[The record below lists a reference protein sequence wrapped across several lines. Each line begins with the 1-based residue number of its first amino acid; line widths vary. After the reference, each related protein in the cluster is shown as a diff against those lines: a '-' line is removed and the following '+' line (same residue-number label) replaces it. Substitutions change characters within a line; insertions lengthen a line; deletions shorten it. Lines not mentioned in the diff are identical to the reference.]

1 MNDLLI
7 YGDIG
12 WENTAKQVQERLN
25 EFDGAPVRVRINSGG
40 GDVYEGIAI
49 LNTLRAYSGDIT
61 VVIESLAASAASFIA
76 VGAGGRVVIR
86 PNAEVMVHKAWAML
100 SGNADDID
108 KMRADLARQDVKLA
122 KIYADR
128 AGGAPDDWLSV
139 MAAETWYTAE
149 EALAAGLVDEIED
162 AKQPAMASLA
172 SLGAMRAQFKFANRA
187 AAPPPPVTRSESGDA
202 TTTPSDGQEGDTVS
216 ILNQLA
222 QELGKKPEEVQNALS
237 GFFNE
242 TVKITGEVDVTYPED
257 VKIVPTERIT
267 VDAKIGDTT
276 ADDEQVEVIP
286 EGTEPQPN
294 SAAVELAKSAG
305 LTFTMGDVAEGFEA
319 TVDEGGT
326 VTITAPS
333 GVEVGSTAE
342 FTVMV
347 NDTAVPL
354 SVTVRALSED
364 TNDGESAEGDSPAAP
379 AGGESPSDVVT
390 VPRAVWDE
398 YMADRA
404 KYSAKL
410 AEDKRRALE
419 AKVDRHIR
427 EGRYSAGHRAASIA
441 AYQTD
446 PVAAEK
452 IWGNLPK
459 NVAVPVQ
466 ELGHSGDVAGMSKV
480 EKLRA
485 KAAANRENKKENK

>member
-202 TTTPSDGQEGDTVS
+202 TTTPSDGQEGDAMS
-216 ILNQLA
+216 IKNLA
-222 QELGKKPEEVQNALS
+222 QELGVEPDELRKKLS

>member
-12 WENTAKQVQERLN
+12 WENTAKQVQEKLN

-49 LNTLRAYSGDIT
+49 LNTLRAYAGDIT

-86 PNAEVMVHKAWAML
+86 PNAELMIHKAWTLL

-108 KMRADLARQDVKLA
+108 KTRADLARQDMKLA
-122 KIYADR
+122 SIYAEK
-128 AGGAPDDWLSV
+128 AGGELDDWLQAMS
-139 MAAETWYTAE
+139 AETWYTAE
-149 EALAAGLVDEIED
+149 EALEAGLVDAIED
-162 AKQPAMASLA
+162 AKKPVEAAAGS
-172 SLGAMRAQFKFANRA
+172 SRVFAQFRYSSRA

-202 TTTPSDGQEGDTVS
+202 TTTPSDGQKGDTVS

-222 QELGKKPEEVQNALS
+222 QELGKKPEDVQNALS

-242 TVKITGEVDVTYPED
+242 TVKISGDVDVTYPED

-267 VDAKIGDTT
+267 VDSKIGDTA

-286 EGTEPQPN
+286 EGTEPQPAP
-294 SAAVELAKSAG
+294 SAVELAKSAG
-305 LTFTMGDVAEGFEA
+305 LTFTMGDVAEGFDA
-319 TVDEGGT
+319 TVDEGGS

-333 GVEVGSTAE
+333 GAEVGSTAE

-364 TNDGESAEGDSPAAP
+364 TNDGENAEGDAPADP
-379 AGGESPSDVVT
+379 AGGESPADVVT

-410 AEDKRRALE
+410 AEDKQRALE
-419 AKVDRHIR
+419 AKVDGHIR
-427 EGRYSAGHRAASIA
+427 EGRYSAGHRGAAIA

-452 IWGNLPK
+452 IWGALPK

-466 ELGHSGDVAGMSKV
+466 EIGHSGDVAGMSKL

-485 KAAANRENKKENK
+485 KAAANRQNKKENK

>member
-12 WENTAKQVQERLN
+12 WENTAKQVQEKLN
-25 EFDGAPVRVRINSGG
+25 EFDGGPVRVRINSGG

-202 TTTPSDGQEGDTVS
+202 TTTPSDGQEGDAMS
-216 ILNQLA
+216 IKNLA
-222 QELGKKPEEVQNALS
+222 QELGVEPDELRKKLS

-305 LTFTMGDVAEGFEA
+305 LTFTMGDVADGFEA

-364 TNDGESAEGDSPAAP
+364 TNDGESDEGDAPAAP

-446 PVAAEK
+446 PLAAEK

-485 KAAANRENKKENK
+485 KAAANRQNKKENK

>member
-12 WENTAKQVQERLN
+12 WENTAKQVQEKLN

-49 LNTLRAYSGDIT
+49 LNTLRAYSGDVT
-61 VVIESLAASAASFIA
+61 VVVESLAASAASFIA
-76 VGAGGRVVIR
+76 VGVGGRVVIR
-86 PNAEVMVHKAWAML
+86 PNAEVMIHKAWTLL

-108 KMRADLARQDVKLA
+108 KTRADLARQDMKLA
-122 KIYADR
+122 SIYAEK
-128 AGGAPDDWLSV
+128 AGGELDDWLQAMS
-139 MAAETWYTAE
+139 AETWYTAE
-149 EALAAGLVDEIED
+149 EALEAGLVDAIED
-162 AKQPAMASLA
+162 AKKPVEAAAGS
-172 SLGAMRAQFKFANRA
+172 SRVFAQFRYSSRA

-202 TTTPSDGQEGDTVS
+202 TTTPSDGQKGDTVS

-222 QELGKKPEEVQNALS
+222 QELGKKPEDVQNALS

-242 TVKITGEVDVTYPED
+242 TVKISGDVEVTYPDD

-267 VDAKIGDTT
+267 VDAKIGDTA

-286 EGTEPQPN
+286 EGTEPQP
-294 SAAVELAKSAG
+294 APGAVELAKSAG
-305 LTFTMGDVAEGFEA
+305 LTFTMGDVADGFEA

-326 VTITAPS
+326 VTVTAPS
-333 GVEVGSTAE
+333 GAEVGSTAE

-364 TNDGESAEGDSPAAP
+364 TNDGESAEGDAPASP
-379 AGGESPSDVVT
+379 AGGESAADVVT

-410 AEDKRRALE
+410 AEDKQRALE
-419 AKVDRHIR
+419 AKVDGHIR
-427 EGRYSAGHRAASIA
+427 EGRYSAGHRGAAIA

-452 IWGNLPK
+452 IWGSLPK

-466 ELGHSGDVAGMSKV
+466 EIGHSGDVAGMSKL

-485 KAAANRENKKENK
+485 KAAANRQNKKENK

>member
-12 WENTAKQVQERLN
+12 WENTAKEVQEKLN
-25 EFDGAPVRVRINSGG
+25 EFDGGPVRVRINSGG

-76 VGAGGRVVIR
+76 VGTGGRVVIR

-139 MAAETWYTAE
+139 MAAETWYTAD

-162 AKQPAMASLA
+162 AKQPAMA

-202 TTTPSDGQEGDTVS
+202 TTTPSDGQKGDTVS

-222 QELGKKPEEVQNALS
+222 QELGKKPEDVKNALS

-242 TVKITGEVDVTYPED
+242 TVEVSGQVDVTYPEETA
-257 VKIVPTERIT
+257 VAPTERVTVEPTVANTDGEAGGSLGLAFAVSNTPDGWDIT
-267 VDAKIGDTT
+267 VDESTGAVTAKAPAGVEPGDTAT
-276 ADDEQVEVIP
+276 ATVVVNESTEVPVAFKVRALADDDEQPTNTEGVDAPGGEESANTVTLDRDTYNLLVSQAKQGAQAASDKAREARIAEVDNWIS
-286 EGTEPQPN
+286 EGRV
-294 SAAVELAKSAG
+294 AAAQRDKVLSVMHENEALAREVYGSNPKNTVPMAEVGHVGAGMPKSKAEELLAKA
-305 LTFTMGDVAEGFEA
+305 
-319 TVDEGGT
+319 
-326 VTITAPS
+326 
-333 GVEVGSTAE
+333 
-342 FTVMV
+342 
-347 NDTAVPL
+347 
-354 SVTVRALSED
+354 
-364 TNDGESAEGDSPAAP
+364 DS
-379 AGGESPSDVVT
+379 
-390 VPRAVWDE
+390 
-398 YMADRA
+398 
-404 KYSAKL
+404 
-410 AEDKRRALE
+410 
-419 AKVDRHIR
+419 IR
-427 EGRYSAGHRAASIA
+427 
-441 AYQTD
+441 
-446 PVAAEK
+446 
-452 IWGNLPK
+452 N
-459 NVAVPVQ
+459 
-466 ELGHSGDVAGMSKV
+466 
-480 EKLRA
+480 
-485 KAAANRENKKENK
+485 NKKGS

>member
-12 WENTAKQVQERLN
+12 WENTAKQVQEKLN
-25 EFDGAPVRVRINSGG
+25 EFDGGPVRVRINSGG

-76 VGAGGRVVIR
+76 VGTGGRVVIR
-86 PNAEVMVHKAWAML
+86 PNAELMIHKAWTLL

-108 KMRADLARQDVKLA
+108 KTRADLARQDMKLA
-122 KIYADR
+122 SIYAEK
-128 AGGAPDDWLSV
+128 AGGELDDWLQAMS
-139 MAAETWYTAE
+139 AETWYTAE
-149 EALAAGLVDEIED
+149 EALEAGLVDAIED
-162 AKQPAMASLA
+162 AKKPVEAAAGS
-172 SLGAMRAQFKFANRA
+172 SRVFAQFRYSSRA

-202 TTTPSDGQEGDTVS
+202 TTTPSDGQKGDTVS

-222 QELGKKPEEVQNALS
+222 QELGKKPEDVKNALS

-242 TVKITGEVDVTYPED
+242 TVKISGEVDVTYPED

-267 VDAKIGDTT
+267 IDPKIGDTT

-286 EGTEPQPN
+286 EGTEPQP
-294 SAAVELAKSAG
+294 APGAVELAKSAG
-305 LTFTMGDVAEGFEA
+305 LTFTMGDVAAGFEA

-326 VTITAPS
+326 VTVTAPS
-333 GVEVGSTAE
+333 GAEVGSTAE
-342 FTVMV
+342 FTVLV

-354 SVTVRALSED
+354 TVTVRSLSED
-364 TNDGESAEGDSPAAP
+364 TNDGEDTEGDSPSSP
-379 AGGESPSDVVT
+379 AGGEAAADVVT

-427 EGRYSAGHRAASIA
+427 EGRYSAGHRAAAIA

-466 ELGHSGDVAGMSKV
+466 EIGHSGDVAGMSKI

-485 KAAANRENKKENK
+485 KAAANRQNKKENK

>member
-12 WENTAKQVQERLN
+12 WENTAKQVQEKLN

-49 LNTLRAYSGDIT
+49 LNTLRAYAGDIT

-162 AKQPAMASLA
+162 AKQPALASLA

-202 TTTPSDGQEGDTVS
+202 TTTPSDGQEGDAMS
-216 ILNQLA
+216 IKNLA
-222 QELGKKPEEVQNALS
+222 QELGVEPDELRKKLS

-267 VDAKIGDTT
+267 VDAKVGDTT

-305 LTFTMGDVAEGFEA
+305 LTFTMGDVADGFEA

-364 TNDGESAEGDSPAAP
+364 TNDGESDEGDAPAAP

-446 PVAAEK
+446 PLAAEK

-485 KAAANRENKKENK
+485 KAAANRQNKKENK

>member
-187 AAPPPPVTRSESGDA
+187 AAPPPPVTRSESGDE
-202 TTTPSDGQEGDTVS
+202 TTKPSDGQKGDAMS
-216 ILNQLA
+216 IKNLA
-222 QELGKKPEEVQNALS
+222 QELGVEPDELRKKLS

-242 TVKITGEVDVTYPED
+242 TVEISGDVDVTYPED

-267 VDAKIGDTT
+267 VDAKIGDTA
-276 ADDEQVEVIP
+276 ADDERVEVVP
-286 EGTEPQPN
+286 EGTEPQP
-294 SAAVELAKSAG
+294 APGAVELAKSAG
-305 LTFTMGDVAEGFEA
+305 LTFIMGDVAEGFEA

-347 NDTAVPL
+347 NETAVPL

-364 TNDGESAEGDSPAAP
+364 TNDGESAEGDAPAAP

>member
-12 WENTAKQVQERLN
+12 WENTAKQVQEKLN
-25 EFDGAPVRVRINSGG
+25 EFDGGPVRVRINSGG

-76 VGAGGRVVIR
+76 VGTGGRVVIR

-162 AKQPAMASLA
+162 AKQPAMASL
-172 SLGAMRAQFKFANRA
+172 GPMRAQFKFANRA

-202 TTTPSDGQEGDTVS
+202 TTTPSDGQKGDTVS

-222 QELGKKPEEVQNALS
+222 QELGKKPEDVKNALS

-242 TVKITGEVDVTYPED
+242 TVEVSGQVDVTYPEETA
-257 VKIVPTERIT
+257 VAPTERVTVEPTVANTDGEAGGSLGLAFAVSNTPDGWDIT
-267 VDAKIGDTT
+267 VDESTGAVTAKAPAGVEPGDTAT
-276 ADDEQVEVIP
+276 ATVTVNESTEVPVAFKVRALADDDEQPTSTEGADAPGGEESANTVTLDRDTYNLLVSQAKHGAQAASDKAREARIAEVDNWIS
-286 EGTEPQPN
+286 EGRV
-294 SAAVELAKSAG
+294 AAAQRDKVLSVMHENEALAREVYGSNPKNTVPMAEVGHVGAGMPKSKAEELLAKA
-305 LTFTMGDVAEGFEA
+305 
-319 TVDEGGT
+319 
-326 VTITAPS
+326 
-333 GVEVGSTAE
+333 
-342 FTVMV
+342 
-347 NDTAVPL
+347 
-354 SVTVRALSED
+354 
-364 TNDGESAEGDSPAAP
+364 DS
-379 AGGESPSDVVT
+379 
-390 VPRAVWDE
+390 
-398 YMADRA
+398 
-404 KYSAKL
+404 
-410 AEDKRRALE
+410 
-419 AKVDRHIR
+419 IR
-427 EGRYSAGHRAASIA
+427 
-441 AYQTD
+441 
-446 PVAAEK
+446 
-452 IWGNLPK
+452 N
-459 NVAVPVQ
+459 
-466 ELGHSGDVAGMSKV
+466 
-480 EKLRA
+480 
-485 KAAANRENKKENK
+485 NKKGS

>member
-12 WENTAKQVQERLN
+12 WENTAKQVQEKLN

-49 LNTLRAYSGDIT
+49 LNTLRAYAGDIT

-76 VGAGGRVVIR
+76 VGIGERVVIR
-86 PNAEVMVHKAWAML
+86 SNAELMIHKAWTML
-100 SGNADDID
+100 SGNSDDID
-108 KMRADLARQDVKLA
+108 KKRDYLARQDMKLA
-122 KIYADR
+122 SIYAEK
-128 AGGAPDDWLSV
+128 AGGELDDWLQAMS
-139 MAAETWYTAE
+139 AETWYTAE
-149 EALAAGLVDEIED
+149 EALEAGLVDAIED
-162 AKQPAMASLA
+162 AKKPVEAAAGS
-172 SLGAMRAQFKFANRA
+172 SRVFAQFRYSSRA
-187 AAPPPPVTRSESGDA
+187 AAPPPPVLRSESGDA
-202 TTTPSDGQEGDTVS
+202 TTTPSDGQKGDTVS

-222 QELGKKPEEVQNALS
+222 QELGKKPEDVQRALS

-242 TVKITGEVDVTYPED
+242 TVKITGEVDVAYPED

-267 VDAKIGDTT
+267 VDPKIGDAT

-286 EGTEPQPN
+286 EGTEPKPN
-294 SAAVELAKSAG
+294 PASVELAKSAG
-305 LTFTMGDVAEGFEA
+305 LTFTMGDVAEGFDA
-319 TVDEGGT
+319 TVDEGGS

-333 GVEVGSTAE
+333 GAEVGSTAE

-347 NDTAVPL
+347 NETAVPL
-354 SVTVRALSED
+354 SVTVRALTED
-364 TNDGESAEGDSPAAP
+364 TNDGEGTEGEPPAAP
-379 AGGESPSDVVT
+379 AGGGSPSDVVT

-410 AEDKRRALE
+410 AEDKQRALE
-419 AKVDRHIR
+419 AKVDGHIR
-427 EGRYSAGHRAASIA
+427 EGRYSAGHRGAAIA

-452 IWGNLPK
+452 IWGGLPK

-466 ELGHSGDVAGMSKV
+466 EIGHSGDVAGMSKL

-485 KAAANRENKKENK
+485 KAAANRQNKKENK

>member
-12 WENTAKQVQERLN
+12 WENTAKQVQEKLN
-25 EFDGAPVRVRINSGG
+25 EFDGGPVRVRINSGG

-187 AAPPPPVTRSESGDA
+187 AAPPPPVTCLLY
-202 TTTPSDGQEGDTVS
+202 T
-216 ILNQLA
+216 
-222 QELGKKPEEVQNALS
+222 
-237 GFFNE
+237 
-242 TVKITGEVDVTYPED
+242 
-257 VKIVPTERIT
+257 
-267 VDAKIGDTT
+267 
-276 ADDEQVEVIP
+276 
-286 EGTEPQPN
+286 
-294 SAAVELAKSAG
+294 
-305 LTFTMGDVAEGFEA
+305 
-319 TVDEGGT
+319 
-326 VTITAPS
+326 
-333 GVEVGSTAE
+333 
-342 FTVMV
+342 
-347 NDTAVPL
+347 
-354 SVTVRALSED
+354 
-364 TNDGESAEGDSPAAP
+364 
-379 AGGESPSDVVT
+379 SPS
-390 VPRAVWDE
+390 PRD
-398 YMADRA
+398 
-404 KYSAKL
+404 S
-410 AEDKRRALE
+410 
-419 AKVDRHIR
+419 
-427 EGRYSAGHRAASIA
+427 
-441 AYQTD
+441 
-446 PVAAEK
+446 
-452 IWGNLPK
+452 
-459 NVAVPVQ
+459 
-466 ELGHSGDVAGMSKV
+466 
-480 EKLRA
+480 
-485 KAAANRENKKENK
+485 

>member
-12 WENTAKQVQERLN
+12 WENTAKEVQEKLN
-25 EFDGAPVRVRINSGG
+25 EFDDEPVRVRINSGG

-76 VGAGGRVVIR
+76 VGTGGRVVIR

-139 MAAETWYTAE
+139 MAAETWYTAD

-162 AKQPAMASLA
+162 AKQPAMA

-202 TTTPSDGQEGDTVS
+202 TTTPSDGQKGDTVS

-222 QELGKKPEEVQNALS
+222 QELGKKPEDVKNALS

-242 TVKITGEVDVTYPED
+242 TVEVSGQVDVTYPEETA
-257 VKIVPTERIT
+257 VAPTERVTVEPTVTNTDGEAGGSLGLAFAVTNSPDGWDIT
-267 VDAKIGDTT
+267 VDESTGTVTVKAPAGVEPGDTVT
-276 ADDEQVEVIP
+276 ATVVVNESTEVPVAFKVRALADDDEQPTSTEDVDTPGGEESTNTVTLDRDTYNLLVSQAKQGAQAASDKAREARTAEVDNWIS
-286 EGTEPQPN
+286 EGRI
-294 SAAVELAKSAG
+294 AAAQRDKVLSVMHENEALAREVYGSNPKNTVPMAEVGHVGAGMPKSKAEELLAKA
-305 LTFTMGDVAEGFEA
+305 
-319 TVDEGGT
+319 
-326 VTITAPS
+326 
-333 GVEVGSTAE
+333 
-342 FTVMV
+342 
-347 NDTAVPL
+347 
-354 SVTVRALSED
+354 
-364 TNDGESAEGDSPAAP
+364 DS
-379 AGGESPSDVVT
+379 
-390 VPRAVWDE
+390 
-398 YMADRA
+398 
-404 KYSAKL
+404 
-410 AEDKRRALE
+410 
-419 AKVDRHIR
+419 IR
-427 EGRYSAGHRAASIA
+427 
-441 AYQTD
+441 
-446 PVAAEK
+446 
-452 IWGNLPK
+452 N
-459 NVAVPVQ
+459 
-466 ELGHSGDVAGMSKV
+466 
-480 EKLRA
+480 
-485 KAAANRENKKENK
+485 NKKGS

>member
-12 WENTAKQVQERLN
+12 WENTAKQVQEKLN
-25 EFDGAPVRVRINSGG
+25 EFDGGPVRVRINSGG

-76 VGAGGRVVIR
+76 VGTGGRVVIR

-162 AKQPAMASLA
+162 AKQPAMASL
-172 SLGAMRAQFKFANRA
+172 GPMRAQFKFANRA

-202 TTTPSDGQEGDTVS
+202 TTTPSDGQKGDTVS

-222 QELGKKPEEVQNALS
+222 QELGKKPEDVKNALS

-242 TVKITGEVDVTYPED
+242 TVEVSGQVDVTYPEETA
-257 VKIVPTERIT
+257 VAPTERVTVEPTVANTDGEAGGSLGLAFAVSNTPDGWDIT
-267 VDAKIGDTT
+267 VDESTGAVTAKAPAGVEPGDTVT
-276 ADDEQVEVIP
+276 ATVTVNESTEVPVAFKVRALADDDEQPTSTEGADAPGGEESANTVTLDRDTYNLLVSQAKHGAQAASDKAREARIAEVDNWIS
-286 EGTEPQPN
+286 EGRV
-294 SAAVELAKSAG
+294 AAAQRDKVLSVMHENEALAREVYGSNPKNTVPMAEVGHVGAGMPKSKAEELLAKA
-305 LTFTMGDVAEGFEA
+305 
-319 TVDEGGT
+319 
-326 VTITAPS
+326 
-333 GVEVGSTAE
+333 
-342 FTVMV
+342 
-347 NDTAVPL
+347 
-354 SVTVRALSED
+354 
-364 TNDGESAEGDSPAAP
+364 DS
-379 AGGESPSDVVT
+379 
-390 VPRAVWDE
+390 
-398 YMADRA
+398 
-404 KYSAKL
+404 
-410 AEDKRRALE
+410 
-419 AKVDRHIR
+419 IR
-427 EGRYSAGHRAASIA
+427 
-441 AYQTD
+441 
-446 PVAAEK
+446 
-452 IWGNLPK
+452 N
-459 NVAVPVQ
+459 
-466 ELGHSGDVAGMSKV
+466 
-480 EKLRA
+480 
-485 KAAANRENKKENK
+485 NKKGS

>member
-12 WENTAKQVQERLN
+12 WENTAKEVQEQLN
-25 EFDGAPVRVRINSGG
+25 EFDGGPVRVRINSGG

-49 LNTLRAYSGDIT
+49 LNTLRAYDGDIT

-76 VGAGGRVVIR
+76 VGIGERVVIR
-86 PNAEVMVHKAWAML
+86 SNAELMIHKAWTML
-100 SGNADDID
+100 SGNSDDID
-108 KMRADLARQDVKLA
+108 KKRDYLARQDMKLA
-122 KIYADR
+122 SIYAEK
-128 AGGAPDDWLSV
+128 AGGELDDWLQAMS
-139 MAAETWYTAE
+139 AETWYTAE
-149 EALAAGLVDEIED
+149 EALEAGLVDAIED
-162 AKQPAMASLA
+162 AKKPVEAAAGS
-172 SLGAMRAQFKFANRA
+172 SRVFAQFRYSSRA
-187 AAPPPPVTRSESGDA
+187 AAPPPPVLRSESGDA
-202 TTTPSDGQEGDTVS
+202 TTTPSDGQKGDTVS

-242 TVKITGEVDVTYPED
+242 TVKISGDVDVTYPDD

-286 EGTEPQPN
+286 EGTEPQPTPG
-294 SAAVELAKSAG
+294 AVELAKSAG
-305 LTFTMGDVAEGFEA
+305 LTFTMGDVADGFEA

-326 VTITAPS
+326 VTVTAPS
-333 GVEVGSTAE
+333 GAEVGSTAE

-364 TNDGESAEGDSPAAP
+364 TNDGESAGEDAPAAP
-379 AGGESPSDVVT
+379 AGGEAAADVVT

-427 EGRYSAGHRAASIA
+427 EGRYSAGHRAAAIA

-466 ELGHSGDVAGMSKV
+466 EIGHSGDVAGMSKL

-485 KAAANRENKKENK
+485 KAAANRQNKKENK